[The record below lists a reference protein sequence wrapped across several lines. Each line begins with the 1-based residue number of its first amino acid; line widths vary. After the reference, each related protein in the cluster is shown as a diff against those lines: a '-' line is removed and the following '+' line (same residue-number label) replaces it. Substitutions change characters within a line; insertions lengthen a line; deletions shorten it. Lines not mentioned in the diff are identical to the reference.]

1 MYMDFK
7 SINKSIEKI
16 EWEPGITEI
25 PDYAFSSFYNLKE
38 VKIPDT
44 VERIGRGAF
53 QNCGALEKV
62 VLPKNISELP
72 NNLFLQCKKLE
83 QVTIPESVLKIGD
96 QAFFA
101 TSIKNIVIPKSVV
114 TIGNSAFTGISEFS
128 IHDGFNYSINKY
140 NIFTWLSE
148 PIYDR
153 EADGQIPDTYS
164 FIKNVVVTI
173 LDDETGEIKFKF
185 FIPFR
190 DKFDVF
196 SISHVVF
203 KNNRLDLGLLDSQF
217 QRIRDFESKT
227 NYVYY
232 RIQYPYKLTDEN
244 KDLFSRFIEAN
255 AVKIAERFIDD
266 NTVIPL
272 IKLDSLKLINDKNID
287 TLIEYANVNRKFNS
301 LSYLMNYKNENYK
314 NRYSI

>member
-1 MYMDFK
+1 MDFK
-7 SINKSIEKI
+7 SLNKNIDKI
-16 EWEPGITEI
+16 VWEYGITEI

-38 VKIPDT
+38 VEMPDT
-44 VERIGRGAF
+44 VVKIGRGAF
-53 QNCGALEKV
+53 QNCSSLEKV
-62 VLPKNISELP
+62 ILPKNICELP

-83 QVTIPESVLKIGD
+83 HVIIPDKVLKIGD

-114 TIGNSAFTGISEFS
+114 TIGNSAFTGVSEFA
-128 IHDGFNYSINKY
+128 IYDGFNYTVNKY

-153 EADGQIPDTYS
+153 EADGQIPDTYG

-173 LDDETGEIKFKF
+173 LDDESEEVKFKF

-190 DKFDVF
+190 DKFDIF
-196 SISHVVF
+196 SISHIVF
-203 KNNRLDLGLLDSQF
+203 KDNRLDLGLLDSQF

-244 KDLFSRFIEAN
+244 KDLFARFIEAN
-255 AVKIAERFIDD
+255 AIKIAERFIDD

-287 TLIEYANVNRKFNS
+287 ILIEYANVNRRFNS

-314 NRYSI
+314 DRYSL

>member
-1 MYMDFK
+1 MDFK
-7 SINKSIEKI
+7 SINKNIDRI
-16 EWEPGITEI
+16 DWESGITEI

-38 VKIPDT
+38 VEIPDT
-44 VERIGRGAF
+44 VTKIGRGAF
-53 QNCGALEKV
+53 QNCTSLEKV
-62 VLPKNISELP
+62 VLPKNLTELS

-83 QVTIPESVLKIGD
+83 QVAIPETVLKIGD

-101 TSIKNIVIPKSVV
+101 TSIKNIIIPKSVV
-114 TIGNSAFTGISEFS
+114 TIGNSAFTGVSEFT
-128 IHDGFNYSINKY
+128 IYDGFNYTVNKY

-173 LDDETGEIKFKF
+173 LDDNTEEVKFKF
-185 FIPFR
+185 YIPFR
-190 DKFDVF
+190 DKFDIF
-196 SISHVVF
+196 SISHAVF

-227 NYVYY
+227 SYVYY

-266 NTVIPL
+266 NTVTPL

-287 TLIEYANVNRKFNS
+287 TLIEYANVNRRFNS

-314 NRYSI
+314 DRYSI